1 MRFSSFY
8 EKFLF
13 PFKFAETIP
22 RRFRVT
28 KENTAA
34 ALSLFL
40 TRAKLSFCG
49 FESGWWTTDFSLE
62 LKLTPGSER
71 NETGERFHSYFH
83 LRMSRTKRRRT
94 PKSCSLWKL
103 NNTWKD
109 ILSLTILL
117 HIQCLILNWF
127 SAILLRTFVEMD
139 YEDSAL
145 NTTFIKIKLKN
156 NWMLLE

>member
-28 KENTAA
+28 EENTAA

-109 ILSLTILL
+109 ILSLTMLL
-117 HIQCLILNWF
+117 HIQCQILNWF

>member
-103 NNTWKD
+103 NNVWKD